1 MRHGDAAWV
10 SLACGIL
17 AYEIAAPNGELLSEA
32 VDRYRRRHPFITNGL
47 ILYVALHLMRGIPA
61 RIDPLHQLA
70 LLHRWRP

>member
-17 AYEIAAPNGELLSEA
+17 ADEIAAPSGELLSEA
-32 VDRYRRRHPFITNGL
+32 VDRYRNRHPVITNSL
-47 ILYVALHLMRGIPA
+47 IVYVALHLLRIIPA

-70 LLHRWRP
+70 RFPR